1 MSTRWAPLPG
11 GQYRFLA
18 CPVHEVLLHG
28 SRGGG
33 KTDALLM
40 DFAQHVGKGWGQ
52 HWRGVLFRLT
62 YPQLADVVAKSRRW
76 FSQIFPDAV
85 FNKGDYYWEWPDG
98 ETLFFRYGSSESD
111 YWNYHGHEYPWLGFE
126 ELTNWADDSFYTAM
140 HSTCRSSHPGMPR
153 RVRAN
158 CNPFGRGHSWVKE
171 RYRLGRGG
179 VPSGTIIRDDG
190 APARVAIRSMIGENR
205 VLLAS
210 DPDYLVTLQSLADPN
225 RRKAWLEGDWDIHVG
240 SFFEGVWDAKRHVV
254 EPFAIPPTWK
264 VWRAMDWGYARP
276 YAIYWF
282 ALDPDGVHYIW
293 RELYGAGARPNE
305 GTREDAATVAR
316 KVRSI
321 EEHDE
326 RLGYEY
332 RLSLADP
339 SIFAKI
345 GADRSIGQVFR
356 ESGVKWQPAW
366 NAKGSRVNGLQE
378 IIRLLAADKLKVFSS
393 CRHWLRTVPSIP
405 PSDDNPEDVDT
416 DADDHA
422 LDCSRYGIM
431 RRRSSPDN
439 APQPDVGDELTITSD
454 GTHIFR
460 V

>member
-40 DFAQHVGKGWGQ
+40 DFAQHVGKGYGQ

-76 FSQIFPDAV
+76 FSQIFPEAT
-85 FNKGDYYWEWPDG
+85 FNKADYYWEWPDG

-416 DADDHA
+416 DAEDHA
-422 LDCSRYGIM
+422 VDCSRYGIM